1 MQALTPHVYWAQR
14 HGDIYL
20 RVEISDAQ
28 VKPDELN
35 ASSLSSVAIHF
46 IILPAVVRDVLH
58 EVVLQ
63 LHRHN

>member
-35 ASSLSSVAIHF
+35 ASSLSSVATLYYF
-46 IILPAVVRDVLH
+46 ACGCQGRVA
-58 EVVLQ
+58 
-63 LHRHN
+63 